1 MWPVVGEL
9 YYYKTQNQQVTAMTV
24 EPQAR
29 VVRPR
34 TSRVCPCLENGCT
47 VSHTL
52 LSERTGQV
60 SCEQSCLQRVLW
72 CAYPMLLPSYYAT
85 TESCSVSGP
94 RTSPTLCWKLC
105 SASQALANQGRACYP
120 LSSGSNAGLHSSPDV
135 KYFLI
140 SESPRYLQTSS
151 GVNDFSSPAFSLSN
165 LHLTCRLQ
173 VSRCAFNGNSDNQ
186 VVDQPPLCLK
196 CR

>member
-1 MWPVVGEL
+1 MP
-9 YYYKTQNQQVTAMTV
+9 V

-29 VVRPR
+29 VVRPC
-34 TSRVCPCLENGCT
+34 TSRVCPCLENGGT
-47 VSHTL
+47 VSHIL
-52 LSERTGQV
+52 LSERTGHA

-72 CAYPMLLPSYYAT
+72 CAHPMLLPT
-85 TESCSVSGP
+85 QLVSLVAWAARGP
-94 RTSPTLCWKLC
+94 LRLGKLC

-140 SESPRYLQTSS
+140 SESPRYLQTSL

-165 LHLTCRLQ
+165 LIWHADCRSHTVQ
-173 VSRCAFNGNSDNQ
+173 QR
-186 VVDQPPLCLK
+186 
-196 CR
+196 